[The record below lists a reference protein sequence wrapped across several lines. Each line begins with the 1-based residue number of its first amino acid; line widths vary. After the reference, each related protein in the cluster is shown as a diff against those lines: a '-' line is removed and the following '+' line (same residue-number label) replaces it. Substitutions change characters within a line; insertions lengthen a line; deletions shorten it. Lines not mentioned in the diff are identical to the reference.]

1 VPGTQPRPRRGT
13 AVIAVIIVLIII
25 DLIVV
30 GITLGLSRDHDL
42 TIRRLETVKAA
53 YAAEAGINMAIR
65 EMQED
70 EDQDGDGE
78 IGTISY
84 EQPVYDPNDDPA
96 LDIAFFYVT
105 KSYDAGLEK
114 TTISSYGR
122 CGEAVRRMVSE
133 IYDY

>member
-1 VPGTQPRPRRGT
+1 MV
-13 AVIAVIIVLIII
+13 AVVIVLIII

-70 EDQDGDGE
+70 EDQDADGA

-84 EQPVYDPNDDPA
+84 EQPVYDPNNDPD
-96 LDIAFFYVT
+96 LDIASFYVT
-105 KSYDAGLEK
+105 KAYDAGLGK
-114 TTISSYGR
+114 TTITSYGR
-122 CGEAVRRMVSE
+122 CGEAVRKMVSE
-133 IYDY
+133 IYDS